1 MKTTR
6 QQNRKAKVPSKRKA
20 DIGCSGAKKSTKRTG
35 GRSFNP
41 AAEGRCPELRVE
53 RKCVSQTLIP
63 YAKIKL
69 QLFPI
74 DESTRMGLEKDG
86 HNPYLEL
93 TLSARKKISSVLK
106 RLNCKWGGSSIA
118 LGEPML
124 FPYNALKNSS
134 NYRRWTLNDND
145 ISAGYVY
152 EAIGSPA
159 IFRLRYGWFSYT
171 EPETFGKLS
180 TLTPIQGFSQYE
192 EKGCRTNMDG
202 PDAEGN
208 KTEVESEAFKEMN
221 LREVAV
227 DADNVV
233 NGPADSVD
241 NEPKMDDGLGQSSAL
256 WTDGLTNISIGA
268 LLSEVSIQGK
278 FSNSDPIFDG
288 LTCISIGGL
297 LSEASLQGKPNNC
310 DPKSSG
316 NDAGLQMP
324 QPTSDSFDAYIA
336 AQANCPQGPRSSTQ
350 DPHSSILD
358 AEETCHAFPFQR
370 FSPSEKDVLPLV
382 GSAYP
387 ESRGQDAGS
396 ESFNFPNAAE
406 CVMQGKCQP
415 VFPEDYDCQE
425 SEIDLLFSSHTYHD
439 ESSLGLSGIKWT
451 DSLGPFD
458 IGLPHL
464 SEAYLWNGII

>member
-6 QQNRKAKVPSKRKA
+6 QQNRKANVPSKRKA
-20 DIGCSGAKKSTKRTG
+20 DLGCTGAKKSTKRTG
-35 GRSFNP
+35 GRSFKP
-41 AAEGRCPELRVE
+41 AAEGRCPDIRVE

-63 YAKIKL
+63 YTKIKL

-134 NYRRWTLNDND
+134 SYRRWTLNDND

-152 EAIGSPA
+152 EAIGSPS

-180 TLTPIQGFSQYE
+180 TSTPIQGFSQSE
-192 EKGCRTNMDG
+192 EKGCRTNKDG
-202 PDAEGN
+202 PDVEGN
-208 KTEVESEAFKEMN
+208 KTEVGS
-221 LREVAV
+221 EVAV
-227 DADNVV
+227 DAEVAIDADNVV
-233 NGPADSVD
+233 NGPADPMD

-256 WTDGLTNISIGA
+256 WTDSLTNISIGA

-278 FSNSDPIFDG
+278 FSNSDPIIDG
-288 LTCISIGGL
+288 LTSISIGGL

-310 DPKSSG
+310 DPKSAG
-316 NDAGLQMP
+316 NDACLQMP

-336 AQANCPQGPRSSTQ
+336 AQTNCSQGPRSSTQ

-370 FSPSEKDVLPLV
+370 FSSSEKDVLPLV

-387 ESRGQDAGS
+387 GSRGQDVGS

-406 CVMQGKCQP
+406 GNCQP
-415 VFPEDYDCQE
+415 VFPEDYACQE

-458 IGLPHL
+458 LGLPHL